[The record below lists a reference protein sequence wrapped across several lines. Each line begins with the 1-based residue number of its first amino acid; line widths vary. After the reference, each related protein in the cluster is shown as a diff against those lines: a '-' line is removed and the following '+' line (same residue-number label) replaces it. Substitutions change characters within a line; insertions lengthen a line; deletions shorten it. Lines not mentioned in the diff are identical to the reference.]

1 MLTKSVHR
9 QTNRHTER
17 QQTYK
22 LPFFKTL
29 CVLYVASFTDG
40 VSRTKFY
47 QDHTKNQTN
56 KLKPATATNNDDVDE
71 KTDSVVP

>member
-1 MLTKSVHR
+1 MLPRSFNVDKITP
-9 QTNRHTER
+9 QTDK
-17 QQTYK
+17 QTYK

-29 CVLYVASFTDG
+29 YVVFSLDD

-47 QDHTKNQTN
+47 QDHTKNKQTN
-56 KLKPATATNNDDVDE
+56 KLKPATATDNDDVDE

>member
-29 CVLYVASFTDG
+29 YVVSFTDG
-40 VSRTKFY
+40 VSRTKLY

-71 KTDSVVP
+71 KTDSVVL